1 MTKKDITK
9 QILAIHTEEALSE
22 IMKEAKTEVENG
34 MADELSTELEML
46 LAKAKSSSEQQSL
59 KVVAFKPRPKMT
71 VVHSFGSTELL
82 AAAGQ
87 SLGDWFAQP
96 MSFGGAGFILDVRRV
111 IGSENEVDIY
121 LSPNKS
127 DKGGME
133 KTLAA
138 YMGKSVEVVISNNGE
153 PLLEANLYIDE
164 GGSAAEGSGLL
175 IETSTSKAVKGNLS
189 IDVVIKD

>member
-9 QILAIHTEEALSE
+9 EILAIHAEETLSK
-22 IMKEAKTEVENG
+22 IMADVRSEMDNG
-34 MADELSTELEML
+34 MPEGLSSELDML
-46 LAKAKSSSEQQSL
+46 LKRAKGASEQTPSNI
-59 KVVAFKPRPKMT
+59 VAFKPRSQTKI
-71 VVHSFGSTELL
+71 VDSFGSTELL

-87 SLGDWFAQP
+87 SLGDWFSQP

-121 LSPNKS
+121 LSPNNS
-127 DKGGME
+127 DKGIME
-133 KTLAA
+133 KTLSA

-164 GGSAAEGSGLL
+164 AGGAAEGSGVLV
-175 IETSTSKAVKGNLS
+175 EANKSKAVKGNLS
-189 IDVVIKD
+189 IDVVIKG

>member
-9 QILAIHTEEALSE
+9 PILAIHAEEALSKMLE
-22 IMKEAKTEVENG
+22 EAKSEVDNG
-34 MADELSTELEML
+34 MPEYLSSELEML
-46 LAKAKSSSEQQSL
+46 LKKARSTSEQGSNN
-59 KVVAFKPRPKMT
+59 VVAFKPRTKNT
-71 VVHSFGSTELL
+71 VVDSFGSTELL

-87 SLGDWFAQP
+87 SLGDWFSQP

-121 LSPNKS
+121 LSPNNS
-127 DKGGME
+127 DKGIME
-133 KTLAA
+133 KTLSA

-164 GGSAAEGSGLL
+164 AGGAAEGSGVLVA
-175 IETSTSKAVKGNLS
+175 TNKSKAVKGNLS
-189 IDVVIKD
+189 IDVVIKE